1 MALDR
6 GGSKGSLDRENHEA
20 EPSGF
25 RDPNYP
31 RAPRARAIMSGDVV
45 ARPQRP
51 SIDFVM
57 HRISE
62 KYCKK

>member
-1 MALDR
+1 MKIHGFLMMTISIRTTLFFRFFAPPTGIMALDR

-31 RAPRARAIMSGDVV
+31 RAPEG
-45 ARPQRP
+45 
-51 SIDFVM
+51 
-57 HRISE
+57 
-62 KYCKK
+62 